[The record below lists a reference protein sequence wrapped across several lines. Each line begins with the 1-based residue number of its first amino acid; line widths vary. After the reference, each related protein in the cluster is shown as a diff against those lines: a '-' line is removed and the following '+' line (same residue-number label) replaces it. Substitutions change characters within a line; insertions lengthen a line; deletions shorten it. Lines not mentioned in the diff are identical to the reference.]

1 MKALK
6 TRKTKTRKTPGGDQ
20 IFTHNLGHN
29 TTLSGPTLEA
39 TMTLTIKQKIKEIW
53 MWAVAIFATIVIA
66 AMLIGGVAIIALGVI
81 RWLT

>member
-1 MKALK
+1 MRGSKGSCK
-6 TRKTKTRKTPGGDQ
+6 QTPGGVQ
-20 IFTHNLGHN
+20 ISTHNLGLN
-29 TTLSGPTLEA
+29 TTLPGPTLEA

>member
-6 TRKTKTRKTPGGDQ
+6 TRKTKTRKTPGGAQ
-20 IFTHNLGHN
+20 ISTHNLGHN
-29 TTLSGPTLEA
+29 TTLPGPTLEA